1 MTTFGERLR
10 ELRNARGLSQQA
22 LSGQGISPGYVSLI
36 ESGKRTPSPAAVTK
50 LAERLDVEPRELL
63 GDDTVESSAAASD
76 RARLEVNFAR
86 LALANGTPDEA
97 VRCLHRIPLDAVDMT
112 VANDASLA
120 LAQALEQTG
129 EVDEALRVLE
139 ELVARCHREE
149 TWVTFAVAS
158 TVLAV
163 MCIESGD
170 VSRSVEIAER
180 SLREIEDAGLRGTD
194 EYLRLGSLLVSGLLE
209 RGDLLVATHHVE
221 ALIAT
226 ADRNSSP
233 LGRGAVYWTAASVAA
248 ERDRVADAI
257 RLTDRAVALFADQEQ
272 SRDLPRLRMN
282 YAYLLLRLP
291 SPRPTEAL
299 LQLDIAERDPA
310 LAGATLDLGT
320 AATFRG
326 RAHLLLGEL
335 FDAAEA
341 AANALQI
348 LGPSVH
354 VERAS
359 ALLLLGDVGAAQLDL
374 DLAQESYREAE
385 RVLAQMATS
394 RTVARL
400 WRELADAWR
409 ALGDRDRAM
418 NAYDHSLRTLGVS
431 PRPTAVRTPSPR
443 QGAYSVAR

>member
-1 MTTFGERLR
+1 MTTIGERLR
-10 ELRNARGLSQQA
+10 AIRQAKGLSQQA
-22 LSGQGISPGYVSLI
+22 LSGDGISPGYVSLI
-36 ESGKRTPSPAAVTK
+36 ESGRRTPSDAVTAMLADRLGVAVSELAGEVRPTHSDSAK
-50 LAERLDVEPRELL
+50 LD
-63 GDDTVESSAAASD
+63 
-76 RARLEVNFAR
+76 VNFAR
-86 LALANGTPDEA
+86 LALANGNPSEA
-97 VRCLHRIPLDAVDMT
+97 VHSLSKVDMRELDGAT
-112 VANDASLA
+112 AAEASLT
-120 LAQALEQTG
+120 LAESLQQIGQLDPAMTVLDNLVQRCRR
-129 EVDEALRVLE
+129 DESWLSLA
-139 ELVARCHREE
+139 AAA
-149 TWVTFAVAS
+149 TA
-158 TVLAV
+158 LAV

-180 SLREIEDAGLRGTD
+180 SLHDIEDAGLRGTD
-194 EYLRLGSLLVSGLLE
+194 EHLRLGSLLVSALLE

-221 ALIAT
+221 ALIDA
-226 ADRNSSP
+226 ADRMSSP
-233 LGRGAVYWTAASVAA
+233 RGRGAVYWTAASVAA

-257 RLTDRAVALFADQEQ
+257 RLTDRAVALFADQDQ
-272 SRDLPRLRMN
+272 SRDLPRLRLN
-282 YAYLLLRLP
+282 YAYLLLKLD

-335 FDAAEA
+335 LDAAEA

-359 ALLLLGDVGAAQLDL
+359 ALLLLGDVGTAQLEM

-385 RVLAQMATS
+385 RVLAQMAAS

-400 WRELADAWR
+400 WRELGDSWR
-409 ALGDRDRAM
+409 ALGERDRAM
-418 NAYDHSLRTLGVS
+418 NAFDHSLRTLGLA
-431 PRPTAVRTPSPR
+431 PRPSAVRTPSTR